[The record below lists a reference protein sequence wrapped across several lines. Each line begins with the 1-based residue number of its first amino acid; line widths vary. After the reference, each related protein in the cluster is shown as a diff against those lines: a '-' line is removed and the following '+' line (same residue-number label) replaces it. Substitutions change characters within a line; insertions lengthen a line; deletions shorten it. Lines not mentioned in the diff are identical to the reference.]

1 MAHTWIRV
9 REHARLTT
17 DAIAPD
23 LDRAQ
28 ISPSAFDW
36 LCRLQAGIGQQ
47 GARLVEVENRRW
59 LRLDNHVGV
68 LQSPCGTGIEILP
81 KHHEAQEDP
90 AKGRALLSRLI
101 ASALDLPHRKT
112 EVAEVQLFDSP
123 LIEWVMRQFLLA
135 LDQLIK
141 RGLRFDYRRVE
152 EEQPFLRGQLDMA
165 KQMRQPPGRQHLFH
179 LRHDLFLPDRPENRL
194 LRLALDK
201 VCQAA
206 QEATN
211 WRLARELA
219 GYLHEIPSSRDVRQ
233 DFARWRTDR
242 LMAHYQAVRPWCE
255 LVLGQQMPLAIQG
268 ASQGISLLFPM
279 EKLFEQH
286 VAKVLRGQ
294 LRAGARLK
302 PQAASEYLCKQD
314 GKDIVKLK
322 PDLLLITGPDIWVL
336 DTKWKRLNEQDR
348 KHKYNLRESDLYQ
361 MLAYDLSYRKGEGQ
375 LVLVYPKT
383 DGFTKPLS
391 AFTFSNKT
399 SLHVWPFD
407 LENDEL
413 LGLSNSSIPLQF
425 THITTDAD

>member
-1 MAHTWIRV
+1 
-9 REHARLTT
+9 
-17 DAIAPD
+17 
-23 LDRAQ
+23 
-28 ISPSAFDW
+28 
-36 LCRLQAGIGQQ
+36 
-47 GARLVEVENRRW
+47 VEVENRRW

-68 LQSPCGTGIEILP
+68 LQTPCGTGIEILP

-90 AKGRALLSRLI
+90 AKSRALLSRLI

-123 LIEWVMRQFLLA
+123 LIEWVMRQFLLT

-141 RGLRFDYRRVE
+141 RGLRFDYQRVE

-219 GYLHEIPSSRDVRQ
+219 GYLHEIPPSRDVRQ

-286 VAKVLRGQ
+286 VAKLLRRKLLNGAQ
-294 LRAGARLK
+294 LRT
-302 PQAASEYLCKQD
+302 QAASEYLCKQD
-314 GKDIVKLK
+314 DKGIFQLK
-322 PDLLLITGPDIWVL
+322 PDLLLTAGANTWVL
-336 DTKWKRLNEQDR
+336 DTKWKRLNEHDR
-348 KHKYNLRESDLYQ
+348 DDKYGLSQGDFYQ
-361 MLAYDLSYRKGEGQ
+361 MLAYALSYRKGEGQ
-375 LVLVYPKT
+375 LVLIYPKT
-383 DGFTKPLS
+383 DSFTKPLS
-391 AFTFSNKT
+391 PFTFSNKT

-413 LGLSNSSIPLQF
+413 LGLSNSSIPLEF
-425 THITTDAD
+425 

>member
-36 LCRLQAGIGQQ
+36 LCRLQAGFGQQ
-47 GARLVEVENRRW
+47 GARLVEVENRCW

-68 LQSPCGTGIEILP
+68 LQTPCGTGIEILP

-90 AKGRALLSRLI
+90 AKSRALLSRLI
-101 ASALDLPHRKT
+101 ASALDLPHRRT

-141 RGLRFDYRRVE
+141 RGLRFDYQRVE

-286 VAKVLRGQ
+286 VAKVLRGK
-294 LRAGARLK
+294 LYVGTRLH
-302 PQAASEYLCKQD
+302 PQAASEYLCQHDDKGIFQ
-314 GKDIVKLK
+314 LK
-322 PDLLLITGPDIWVL
+322 PDLLLTAGPDTWVL

-348 KHKYNLRESDLYQ
+348 DKKYGLSQGDFYQ
-361 MLAYDLSYRKGEGQ
+361 MLAYGLKYRQGQ
-375 LVLVYPKT
+375 GALVLIYPKT
-383 DGFTKPLS
+383 DNFTKPLKP
-391 AFTFSNKT
+391 FTFSDE
-399 SLHVWPFD
+399 LELQVWPFD

-413 LGLSNSSIPLQF
+413 LGLSNCSIPLEF
-425 THITTDAD
+425 TRITTDAA